1 MLFMMRK
8 SRGIRNPGTQ
18 EGPRDSSLLVSWL
31 QDLFLLSCFPDLTFL
46 RVFLRPCTS
55 NLLPLGATLVCLCA
69 LLSNT
74 AFSETDQEV
83 AARQVALELAGA
95 FSNDGFKLRDGHWA
109 GTLAPNESTL
119 IAVNLYA
126 GNQYWFSAGAT
137 EKAKQVGVEVFDEA
151 GAPLATEKYN
161 AGAKA
166 AAGLSVTKSGEYF
179 VRVRLDEGEP
189 AGVCFVYSYK

>member
-1 MLFMMRK
+1 MMR
-8 SRGIRNPGTQ
+8 R
-18 EGPRDSSLLVSWL
+18 SSIL
-31 QDLFLLSCFPDLTFL
+31 C
-46 RVFLRPCTS
+46 
-55 NLLPLGATLVCLCA
+55 ATLLCLFA
-69 LLSNT
+69 LLR
-74 AFSETDQEV
+74 APVFAETDQEV

-109 GTLAPNESTL
+109 GTLAPNESRL

-137 EKAKQVGVEVFDEA
+137 EKAKQVGIEVFDET
-151 GAPLATEKYN
+151 GAPLAVEKYN
-161 AGAKA
+161 AGVKA

-179 VRVRLDEGEP
+179 VRVRLDEGDT